1 MRTNTVEK
9 HGLYFLESGGEM
21 GAMIKEF
28 DWTKT
33 PLGSPQDWPENL
45 RVSTSILL
53 NSQFPMFVWWGREM
67 ITIYNDA
74 YRVILGDKHPAALGS
89 SGPKVWAEIWDVVG
103 PLADKVMKDG
113 ISNWSE
119 DQILYM
125 NRHGYVE
132 ETYFT
137 FSYSPIYNQSGEVV
151 AVFCACTETTEKVL
165 AAKKIKESEANF
177 RKLVISAPIGICIVT
192 KENNQ
197 VEVVNDQFL
206 QLIGREKSEL
216 EKKPYWEALKEAE
229 AFYAPILQKVFESG
243 IAYVGSE
250 HKVALLRNGI
260 MEDVYV
266 SFVYEP
272 IRDETNAISKVMMV
286 AIDVTAQVLA
296 RKKIEEAEEKA
307 RLSIEVSQLGSFEVD
322 FLTDTVIASKR
333 MDEIFDVAGSSDR
346 SSYVRVIH
354 EDDLSTREKAYKIAI
369 ESGTLNYDARI
380 VHKDGGIRW
389 VRVRGKVFFDEGG
402 KPARIVGVTQ
412 DITEQKLFEQELNK
426 QVQQKTIE
434 LQNKNEELEQSNLKL
449 EEFAHAASHD
459 LKEPIR
465 KVHFFTTQ
473 LKEQLLDRLT
483 EIEKATFQRIE
494 NASQRMGLLVDDL
507 LQYSHVGY
515 VASQQKE
522 WIDLNEKVQKVLED
536 LDLDIKHKNAVIEV
550 KPLPTVQGYRRQL
563 QQLFQNLISN
573 ALKYS
578 KKNTPPH
585 IVVDAQKIDKKDAP
599 VKLQQNA
606 NAEYYHLIRVSDNG
620 IGFEP
625 EYAERIFQMFQRL
638 HGKGEY
644 SGTGVGLA
652 IALKVAENH
661 EGTILAESTPGKGSA
676 FKIFLPVSRA
686 TIK

>member
-1 MRTNTVEK
+1 M
-9 HGLYFLESGGEM
+9 GER
-21 GAMIKEF
+21 IRSF
-28 DWTKT
+28 DWSKT
-33 PLGSPQDWPENL
+33 VIGSPDTWPESL

-53 NSQFPMFVWWGREM
+53 NSQFPMFVWWGPEM

-113 ISNWSE
+113 TSNWSE

-125 NRHGYVE
+125 NRHGYLE

-137 FSYSPIYNQSGEVV
+137 FSYSPIYNSSGRVV

-177 RKLVISAPIGICIVT
+177 RKLVITAPIGICIVT
-192 KENNQ
+192 KENNH
-197 VEVVNDQFL
+197 VEVANDQFL
-206 QLIGREKSEL
+206 RLIGRQRAEL
-216 EKKPYWEALKEAE
+216 ENKPYWETLKEAE
-229 AFYAPILQKVFESG
+229 AFYAPILKKVFESG
-243 IAYVGSE
+243 VAYIGSE
-250 HKVALLRNGI
+250 HKVALLRNGVKEI
-260 MEDVYV
+260 VYV

-272 IRDETNAISKVMMV
+272 IMDETNAISKVMMV
-286 AIDVTAQVLA
+286 AIDVTPQVLT
-296 RKKIEEAEEKA
+296 RKKIEEAEERA
-307 RLSIEVSQLGSFEVD
+307 RLSIEISQLGSFEVD
-322 FLTDTVIASKR
+322 FSTDVIIASRR
-333 MDEIFDVAGSSDR
+333 MDEIFGVTTSSDR
-346 SSYVRVIH
+346 HTYIQALH
-354 EDDLSTREKAYKIAI
+354 MDDLLVREEAFKIAFETGI
-369 ESGTLNYDARI
+369 LNYDARI
-380 VHKDGGIRW
+380 ERKDGTVRW
-389 VRVRGKVFFDEGG
+389 VRVRGKVFFDEDK
-402 KPARIVGVTQ
+402 KPANMLGVTQ

-434 LQNKNEELEQSNLKL
+434 LQNKNEELEQSNRKL

-483 EIEKATFQRIE
+483 EIEKTTFQRIE

-522 WIDLNEKVQKVLED
+522 WIDLTEKLKKVLED
-536 LDLDIKHKNAVIEV
+536 LELDIKHKDAVIEV
-550 KPLPTVQGYRRQL
+550 RPLPHILGYRRQL

-578 KKNTPPH
+578 KQNTRPH
-585 IVVDAQKIDKKDAP
+585 IVIDAQKIDKKEVP
-599 VKLQQNA
+599 VKLQQNV
-606 NAEYYHLIRVSDNG
+606 NAEYYHLITVSDNG

-661 EGTILAESTPGKGSA
+661 DGTIIAESTPGEGSA
-676 FKIFLPVSRA
+676 FKIILPVSQQ
-686 TIK
+686 TMQ